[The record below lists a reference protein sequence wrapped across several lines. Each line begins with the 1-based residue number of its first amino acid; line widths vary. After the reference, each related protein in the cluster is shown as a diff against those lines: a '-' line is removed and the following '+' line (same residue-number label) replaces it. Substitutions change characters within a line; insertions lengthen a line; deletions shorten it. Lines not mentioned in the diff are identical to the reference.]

1 MTGGKAEARRL
12 PSRDECIVLLQESGC
27 DEQVIKH
34 SLAVTEL
41 AVRVAKRCRADVDLV
56 EVGGLLHDLGRCR
69 SHSIDH
75 AVKGAELARK
85 KKLPDAVVKIIE
97 RHIGGGITKSESR
110 SLGLPQKDYT
120 PRTLEEKIVSQ
131 ADNLM
136 AGTRRTTVKEAV
148 GWLVRQGMQ
157 DPALKVLKLHEEL
170 SAICGMNLDDI

>member
-1 MTGGKAEARRL
+1 LTGGKAEARRL
-12 PSRDECIVLLQESGC
+12 PTRDECIVLLQESGC

-41 AVRVAKRCRADVDLV
+41 AVRIAKRSRADVDLV
-56 EVGGLLHDLGRCR
+56 EVGGLLHDLGRCS

-75 AVKGAELARK
+75 AVKGAELAKK
-85 KKLPDAVVKIIE
+85 KKLPDSVVKIIE
-97 RHIGGGITKSESR
+97 RHIGGGISRSESK

-120 PRTLEEKIVSQ
+120 PQTLEEKIVSQ
-131 ADNLM
+131 ADNLI
-136 AGTRRTTVKEAV
+136 AGTKRTTVKEAV

-170 SAICGMNLDDI
+170 SAVCGMNLDDI

>member
-1 MTGGKAEARRL
+1 MTGGKAEVRRL
-12 PSRDECIVLLQESGC
+12 PSRDECIVMLQESGC

-41 AVRVAKRCRADVDLV
+41 AVRIAKRCRADVDLV
-56 EVGGLLHDLGRCR
+56 EVGGLLHDLGRCK

-75 AVKGAELARK
+75 AVKGAELAKK
-85 KKLPDAVVKIIE
+85 KKLPDSVVKIIE
-97 RHIGGGITKSESR
+97 RHIGGGITKSESK
-110 SLGLPQKDYT
+110 SLGLPQKDYS
-120 PRTLEEKIVSQ
+120 PQTLEEKIVSQ

-136 AGTRRTTVKEAV
+136 AGKKRTTVKEAV